1 MQPGYPRAVPD
12 DDEPITIDTRK
23 GGSGPVRP
31 RRQPAQEPQ
40 EIPVRTDRSGGAR
53 LPGPRSTAPHSAAS
67 AAQPGGDSTRMMPAG
82 PRGPRGPQQT
92 PPRPARPARPRRR
105 KRTWLRVL
113 IVIVLIIALWIGL
126 LVWAGLSAWGKVT
139 KVDAFPSGNRPAGGK
154 GTNVL
159 LVGSDSRAGLT
170 SAQGRALGTGGSS
183 VGGGTGRTDSIMVL
197 HMPDSGK
204 PTLVSFPRDSWVSIP
219 GHGQGKINSAFTI
232 GGPKLLV
239 QTIEQ
244 ASGLRMDN
252 YMEIGFG
259 GFAGVVDSVGG
270 VRMCLK
276 QDVNDKDAHINLK
289 KGCQVLDGKNAL
301 GYVRSRHAFATGDLA
316 RAEHQR
322 EFLGAL
328 MKKIAS
334 PSNLLLPWKLKS
346 IGSAGAKGVAVDK
359 GMSPIQALKIMWA
372 LKGISN
378 GGVSVQVPI
387 ANPNY
392 FVAGQSA
399 VLWDKTRALQLFDDL
414 NNDRPVTAP
423 TTGS

>member
-1 MQPGYPRAVPD
+1 MMPTGPRNH
-12 DDEPITIDTRK
+12 
-23 GGSGPVRP
+23 
-31 RRQPAQEPQ
+31 PQ
-40 EIPVRTDRSGGAR
+40 DHGGAPR
-53 LPGPRSTAPHSAAS
+53 GPQRPGAPGPGAPG
-67 AAQPGGDSTRMMPAG
+67 PGG
-82 PRGPRGPQQT
+82 PRGPG
-92 PPRPARPARPRRR
+92 PRPTAPVGVPRGR
-105 KRTWLRVL
+105 KRKWPRVL
-113 IVIVLIIALWIGL
+113 LVVVLIIALWVGL
-126 LVWAGLSAWGKVT
+126 LAWAGLSAWGKVH

-159 LVGSDSRAGLT
+159 LVGSDSRAGMT
-170 SAQGRALGTGGSS
+170 AEQGRALGTGGSS
-183 VGGGTGRTDSIMVL
+183 VGGGTARTDSIMVL

-204 PTLVSFPRDSWVSIP
+204 PTLVSFERDSWVGIP
-219 GHGQGKINSAFTI
+219 AHGEGKINSAFTI

-244 ASGLRMDN
+244 ASGLHIDR

-289 KGCQVLDGKNAL
+289 KGCQNLNGKNAL

-322 EFLGAL
+322 EFLAAL
-328 MKKIAS
+328 MKKVAS
-334 PSNLLLPWKLKS
+334 PTNLLLPWKLKS
-346 IGSAGAKGVAVDK
+346 VGSAGAKGIAVNK
-359 GMSPIQALKIMWA
+359 GMSPIQALKIMWT

-378 GGVSVQVPI
+378 GGISVQVPV

-399 VLWDKTRALQLFDDL
+399 VLWDKARATKLFNDL

>member
-1 MQPGYPRAVPD
+1 M
-12 DDEPITIDTRK
+12 
-23 GGSGPVRP
+23 
-31 RRQPAQEPQ
+31 
-40 EIPVRTDRSGGAR
+40 
-53 LPGPRSTAPHSAAS
+53 L
-67 AAQPGGDSTRMMPAG
+67 
-82 PRGPRGPQQT
+82 
-92 PPRPARPARPRRR
+92 
-105 KRTWLRVL
+105 L
-113 IVIVLIIALWIGL
+113 VIVLIIALWLAL
-126 LVWAGLSAWGKVT
+126 LIWAGLSAWGHVK
-139 KVDAFPSGNRPAGGK
+139 KVDAFPSGDRPAGGK

-159 LVGSDSRAGLT
+159 LVGSDSRAGL
-170 SAQGRALGTGGSS
+170 SAEDGRKLGTGGSN
-183 VGGGTGRTDSIMVL
+183 VGGGTSRTDSIMVL

-204 PTLVSFPRDSWVSIP
+204 PTLVSFQRDSWVSIP
-219 GHGQGKINSAFTI
+219 GHGQGKINSSFSI

-239 QTIEQ
+239 QTVEQ
-244 ASGLRMDN
+244 ASGLHIDN

-289 KGCQVLDGKNAL
+289 KGCQNLDGKNAL

-322 EFLGAL
+322 EFLAAL

-334 PSNLLLPWKLKS
+334 PTNLLLPWKLKS
-346 IGSAGAKGVAVDK
+346 VGSAGAKGVAVNK

-378 GGVSVQVPI
+378 GGISVQVPV

-392 FVAGQSA
+392 FAPDGESA
-399 VLWDKTRALQLFDDL
+399 VLWDKARATKLFDDL

>member
-67 AAQPGGDSTRMMPAG
+67 AAPPGGDSTRMMPAG